1 MRNIPSFGDIYETL
15 KLAFLYV
22 KNYFSKSG
30 FKDWQTLKQTRENER
45 KSEEEKEEEVLKKE
59 KIMKV
64 PEWLIYIPLL
74 NIATLF
80 NLDSQKKVHILNG
93 L

>member
-1 MRNIPSFGDIYETL
+1 MTNIPSFGEIYETF
-15 KLAFLYV
+15 KRAFLYV

-30 FKDWQTLKQTRENER
+30 FKNWKVLKQTRENER
-45 KSEEEKEEEVLKKE
+45 KSEDEKEEEILKKE
-59 KIMKV
+59 KIMKI

-80 NLDSQKKVHILNG
+80 NLNSQKRVHILNG